1 MTIVQVLTQQIER
14 VNGLENE
21 MKRKEELIAKAE
33 VDLVATK
40 EDLNKEK
47 ELLEEKEKRS
57 GWFNKIS

>member
-57 GWFNKIS
+57 G